1 VTLTI
6 KDSGGGIALEVQ
18 HKVFDRYF
26 TTKDSGTGLGLSI
39 CERIVMAH
47 NGEIQ
52 FESEQGVGTT
62 FIIKL
67 PAA

>member
-1 VTLTI
+1 M
-6 KDSGGGIALEVQ
+6 Q

-47 NGEIQ
+47 NGDIK
-52 FESEQGVGTT
+52 FESEQGAGTT